1 MRRTRRNRT
10 GVTLVEAM
18 IASAVLLLVS
28 LSLFEG
34 LIVSARIAKENSE
47 YLAADAYAF
56 DIAWRVFNENYAT
69 LTAGT
74 SISADIRTNEVP
86 VLSRPG
92 WPVPEKQV
100 DIENAAN
107 GRLITVDIYWGPSSR
122 RHKLSEWHT
131 LQVLRSNIARGTDT

>member
-1 MRRTRRNRT
+1 MRTRQNRA
-10 GVTLVEAM
+10 GITLVEVM

-56 DIAWRVFNENYAT
+56 DIAWRVFNENYTT

-74 SISADIRTNEVP
+74 SISTTVPTNDVP
-86 VLSRPG
+86 VLSRPS
-92 WPVPEKQV
+92 WPAPEKQV

-107 GRLITVDIYWGPSSR
+107 GRLITVDVYWGPSTHR
-122 RHKLSEWHT
+122 RKLSEWHT
-131 LQVLRSNIARGTDT
+131 LQVLRSSIARGTDT